1 MEQPYMGMLGKS
13 TPFDL
18 LLKANGL
25 YINSTA
31 SLPERQKAQAN
42 SRVDIGFRL
51 GKLYFSVAI
60 KNLEE
65 ILTEPNYTILPVVK
79 PWMKGVANM
88 RGHLLPVVDL
98 CKLFGIAS
106 ETSRK
111 QRRVM
116 AVKNLDGGYVGFL
129 VDAVFGMQ
137 QVTTEIQLPDSLNVP
152 NILKPFILG
161 VHKEDQQNWLVFD
174 AETFMANPLFLN
186 IGI

>member
-1 MEQPYMGMLGKS
+1 MGMLGKS

-18 LLKANGL
+18 LLKADEL
-25 YINSTA
+25 YIKSTA

-51 GKLYFSVAI
+51 GNLYFSIAI
-60 KNLEE
+60 KDLEE
-65 ILTEPNYTILPVVK
+65 ILTEPNYTAIPIVK
-79 PWMKGVANM
+79 PWIKGVANM

-98 CKLFGIAS
+98 CKIFGLS
-106 ETSRK
+106 SQTTRK

-116 AVKNLDGGYVGFL
+116 AVKSLDGGYVGFL

-137 QVTTEIQLPDSLNVP
+137 QVITENQLPEPSNVP
-152 NILKPFILG
+152 VLLKPFILG
-161 VHKEDQQNWLVFD
+161 VYKEDQHDWLVFD
-174 AETFMANPLFLN
+174 TETFMANPLFLN